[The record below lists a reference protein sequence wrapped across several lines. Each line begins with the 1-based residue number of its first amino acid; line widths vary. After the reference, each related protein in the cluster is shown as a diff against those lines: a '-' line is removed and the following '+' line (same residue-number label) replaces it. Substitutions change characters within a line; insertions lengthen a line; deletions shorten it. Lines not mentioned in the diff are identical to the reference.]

1 MNKVGHPRATTNVPY
16 WVDCLHGIVTW
27 HRSPKHQ
34 IPLRMGESQGKVALP
49 RSFRYQ
55 ILLKMEES
63 QERALPNPPQYQIP
77 LRMEESQEE
86 ERALPRSPKEISNI
100 ALRIE

>member
-1 MNKVGHPRATTNVPY
+1 
-16 WVDCLHGIVTW
+16 
-27 HRSPKHQ
+27 
-34 IPLRMGESQGKVALP
+34 MGESQGKVALP

-86 ERALPRSPKEISNI
+86 ERALPRSPGLSKEVSNI

>member
-27 HRSPKHQ
+27 HRSPQYQ